1 MRPVRFGLIGC
12 GVIGKGHL
20 KMMLALPQQIELVA
34 VADLL
39 ESRRAEAAAVI
50 QQQAGEEAAARTS
63 TYVDD
68 DELLADERIDAVA
81 VALPTGVRDAVVQK
95 ALKLGR
101 HVLFEKP
108 PALHATTIERFM
120 ALQDGRIASCG
131 SCRVTYAPSVQAVG
145 RFIAEGGLGPIR
157 VVRIRATKAAGGP
170 PRNPPPPWRQ
180 SFALNGGGIL
190 VNWGIYDFNYMME
203 LTNWQ
208 LKPVAAMAQCW
219 PIAPVY
225 DDRVAAC
232 SDADSHFT
240 AMIRCEGGEAIVFE
254 RGEFMPVRTEQ
265 QWQIVGTEGT
275 LTMTMMGGK
284 DSVVQ
289 LDRADRQQ
297 GVVSEAL
304 WRGNDSFNGMI
315 AHYEDFAAA
324 IHDGHAPRGNLEQC
338 LVMQKVFDA
347 IYTSARGRHSVSIT

>member
-20 KMMLALPQQIELVA
+20 KTMLSLPQHIELVA

-39 ESRRAEAAAVI
+39 ESRRAEAAAAI
-50 QQQAGEEAAARTS
+50 QEQAGAEVAART
-63 TYVDD
+63 TIHVDD
-68 DELLADERIDAVA
+68 DELLADERIEAVA

-108 PALHATTIERFM
+108 PAMHASTIERFM
-120 ALQDGRIASCG
+120 ALRNGRIASCG
-131 SCRVTYAPSVQAVG
+131 SCRVTYVPSVEAVS
-145 RFIAEGGLGPIR
+145 RFVAEGGIGPIR
-157 VVRIRATKAAGGP
+157 LVRIRATKAAGGP
-170 PRNPPPPWRQ
+170 PRKPPPPWRQ
-180 SFALNGGGIL
+180 SFCLNGGGIL
-190 VNWGIYDFNYMME
+190 VNWGIYDLNYMME

-208 LKPVAAMAQCW
+208 LEPVAAMAQCW

-232 SDADSHFT
+232 SDADSHFA

-275 LTMTMMGGK
+275 LTMTMVAGNN
-284 DSVVQ
+284 SVVE

-297 GVVSEAL
+297 GVVSQEL
-304 WRGNDSFNGMI
+304 WRGDDAVNGMK
-315 AHYEDFAAA
+315 AHYEDFIAA
-324 IHDGHAPRGNLEQC
+324 IHDGRQPRGNLEQC

-347 IYTSARGRHSVSIT
+347 IYASARGAHSVGIP